1 MLINLMKFVIF
12 GVSMNY
18 LFQVIFESIGL
29 ESSREDGAY
38 FRILATVARRSL
50 ADNDDWVGSTHCTCI
65 SWAINRGY
73 GGILKL
79 SFSRLFFHLL
89 FI

>member
-1 MLINLMKFVIF
+1 MKFVTF
-12 GVSMNY
+12 GVSMNC
-18 LFQVIFESIGL
+18 LFQVIFESTPYTSGK
-29 ESSREDGAY
+29 DGAY
-38 FRILATVARRSL
+38 FRILATVVRRSL
-50 ADNDDWVGSTHCTCI
+50 AGNDGWVGSTHSTCI

-89 FI
+89 FL